1 VKDQTCIEIVGMAG
15 LVVLGAVAVIYDGDI
30 GESLMV
36 AVSAGL
42 GAFMTHVYHTS
53 KEVTT
58 DDKEIQE

>member
-1 VKDQTCIEIVGMAG
+1 MKDQTCIEAVGMAG

-42 GAFMTHVYHTS
+42 GAFMTHVYYTAG
-53 KEVTT
+53 VTD
-58 DDKEIQE
+58 DDKEV

>member
-1 VKDQTCIEIVGMAG
+1 MKDQTCIEIVGMVG

-42 GAFMTHVYHTS
+42 GAFMTHVYYTGGVEDE
-53 KEVTT
+53 KEVQ
-58 DDKEIQE
+58 K